1 MTTSAIRLVALAT
14 LVTASAIGVGAQRPA
29 ATDRQQPRSAS
40 SPAAPPAAVV
50 AAAESRPDAADLDAV
65 YRIKDEGLQRSEVMD
80 TAWYLTDVYGGRL
93 TNSPGMRAAAD
104 WAVTRLNGWGLR
116 NVQKVTWGPFGRGWV
131 NDRITVSEVAPLT
144 GSIPAFARAWTPG
157 TPGQVSGDVLL
168 VVIDR
173 DEDFKQWEGKLAGRI
188 ILTQNPPNVPALFTP
203 LGRRYTE
210 QELRDL
216 DSQPVPAPRPVTQ
229 PLPPSP
235 TAPAPATPAPAT
247 PAPAATP
254 TAAATPTTPP
264 VPFATRRMRFFAQ
277 QGVAA
282 VIEPGNGRNDHG
294 TSLVAGP
301 SANRDA
307 KEPAVPPQVVLA
319 TEHYNRLARLL
330 LRKQRVALEVNVQN
344 RFIDDTLDSFN
355 IVAEIPGTDKADEI
369 VMLGAHFDSWH
380 SGTGATDN
388 AAGSAVMMEAMRILK
403 KTGLRM
409 RRTVRL
415 ALWTGEEQG
424 LLGSAAYVK
433 EQFADRDTMALKPAH
448 ARFSGYFNM
457 DNGTGAIRG
466 IYLQG
471 NEAIRP
477 VFERWMQPF
486 RDLGMTT
493 LTIRNTRGTDHTSF
507 DDVGLP
513 GFQFIQDPVEYN
525 AHSHH
530 TNMDVFD
537 RLQGE
542 DLMKN
547 AVIIA
552 SFVYHTANRE
562 ALLPRKPLPARRR

>member
-1 MTTSAIRLVALAT
+1 VALAT
-14 LVTASAIGVGAQRPA
+14 LVTASAIGVGAQRPS

-40 SPAAPPAAVV
+40 SPAAPPSAAVAV
-50 AAAESRPDAADLDAV
+50 AEPRPDAADLDAV

-104 WAVTRLNGWGLR
+104 WTVTRLNGWGLS
-116 NVQKVTWGPFGRGWV
+116 NVQKATWGPFGRGWV
-131 NDRITVSEVAPLT
+131 NDRIAVSEVAPLS

-157 TPGQVSGDVLL
+157 TSGQISGDVVL

-188 ILTQNPPNVPALFTP
+188 ILTQNPPNVPALFSP

-216 DSQPVPAPRPVTQ
+216 DSQPVPAPRPVTE
-229 PLPPSP
+229 PLPP
-235 TAPAPATPAPAT
+235 AVTPAPAT
-247 PAPAATP
+247 PAATAPATP
-254 TAAATPTTPP
+254 PATPP

-282 VIEPGNGRNDHG
+282 VIEPGNGRSDHG

-307 KEPAVPPQVVLA
+307 KEPAVPTQVVIA

-355 IVAEIPGTDKADEI
+355 IVAEIPGTDRADEI

-448 ARFSGYFNM
+448 GKFSGYFNM

-471 NEAIRP
+471 NEAVRP

-513 GFQFIQDPVEYN
+513 GFQFVQDPVEYN
-525 AHSHH
+525 SVSHH

-562 ALLPRKPLPARRR
+562 APLPRKPLPARRR

>member
-1 MTTSAIRLVALAT
+1 MGVTASAIRSVALAT

-29 ATDRQQPRSAS
+29 TTDRQQTRPAS
-40 SPAAPPAAVV
+40 TPAGPPAAVAVV
-50 AAAESRPDAADLDAV
+50 AEPRPDAADLDAV
-65 YRIKDEGLQRSEVMD
+65 YRIKDEGLQRSEVME

-93 TNSPGMRAAAD
+93 TNSPGMRNAAD
-104 WAVTRLNGWGLR
+104 WAVTRLNGWGLA
-116 NVQKVTWGPFGRGWV
+116 NVQKAAWGPFGRGWV
-131 NDRITVSEVAPLT
+131 NDRVVVSEVAPLT

-157 TPGQVSGDVLL
+157 TSGQVSGDVLL

-203 LGRRYTE
+203 IGRRYTE

-216 DSQPVPAPRPVTQ
+216 DSQPVPAPRPVTD
-229 PLPPSP
+229 PPP
-235 TAPAPATPAPAT
+235 PTTPTTAPAAAPATPSAAPSAT
-247 PAPAATP
+247 PPP
-254 TAAATPTTPP
+254 TPP
-264 VPFATRRMRFFAQ
+264 APFATRRMRFFAQ

-282 VIEPGNGRNDHG
+282 VIEPGNGRSDHG
-294 TSLVAGP
+294 ASLVAGP

-307 KEPAVPPQVVLA
+307 KEPAVPTQVVMA

-344 RFIDDTLDSFN
+344 RFLDDTLDSFN
-355 IVAEIPGTDKADEI
+355 VIAEIPGTDKADEI

-403 KTGLRM
+403 RTGLRM

-448 ARFSGYFNM
+448 GKFAGYFNM

-486 RDLGMTT
+486 RDLGMTM

-513 GFQFIQDPVEYN
+513 GFQFVQDPIEYN
-525 AHSHH
+525 SHTHH

-537 RLQGE
+537 RLQSE

-562 ALLPRKPLPARRR
+562 ALLPRKPLPQARRR